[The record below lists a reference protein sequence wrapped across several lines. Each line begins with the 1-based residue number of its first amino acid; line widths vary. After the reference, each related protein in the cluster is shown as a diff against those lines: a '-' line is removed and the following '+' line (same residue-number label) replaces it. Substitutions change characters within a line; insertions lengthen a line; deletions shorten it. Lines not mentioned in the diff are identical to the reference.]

1 MNLFRFVSFSF
12 VLFLLLPSILF
23 SQINLWE
30 TFSDMKTIN
39 AIEVIPERNILYAAS
54 DGGLY
59 SIDLTTGSVIRKY
72 TNITGLATLKSNAVK
87 FDNQNRLWVG
97 SEDGSLSILDL
108 NTRTWTYIFDIRNST
123 EQDKSIYDFDLYN
136 DIMFVATGYGV
147 QQISTVNLEF
157 ITAPFYQFGNLT
169 PRSRVNRIA
178 IGNNKIHVATSVGY
192 ASANLVGS
200 NLNDPMQWTT
210 YNGSPL
216 NLDVQAVEVY
226 GNNIMVGSKTGFL
239 YNNGSSW
246 VFYPNNQVVNS
257 NIKDIRT
264 VGQNLYFIS
273 NENLYRTNSSDFS
286 TINEVIPTNTFT
298 RIEPMSNGNP
308 VIGTRTVGTLI
319 NLNGSYNAVAP
330 NGPNRN
336 SFDNL
341 SIGADGVLW
350 AAGGVSDGGFYSF
363 DGLEW
368 TNYTTQSHPG
378 IGSNNFFRRIIA
390 GNGVVWALSFG
401 GGATKIEGNQF
412 TNYNPSNSNL
422 PGITGNPN
430 FCVPFGGAFDNNG
443 RFWMSLYVTNV
454 NRSLWAYDNSN
465 TFIGFSN
472 PSSISSSNLENIA
485 IDAFN
490 TKWIVSGESTPQGI
504 YFFNEN
510 GTINNPA
517 DDIFGFYNT
526 NDFPGGGVTNIN
538 DVIVDKNNEVWIAT
552 NNGIF
557 IIANPRAA
565 IQNPSQKPQPVKL
578 RLISG
583 NLSVPFTEVCQTIS
597 NDVLNQKWIGT
608 ANNGVFHVSA
618 DGSTLL
624 TQYNISNSPIL
635 SNEITSI
642 VVNPKDGIAYFGS
655 LKGLSA
661 LRTSAIEPIAEF
673 DEIICSPNPLMQPS
687 SVDLRIDGLIENS
700 RLKIMT
706 LDGRIIDEFDSP
718 GGRIATWTNSRNL
731 NLASGVY
738 IVIAFNK
745 DGSKVGTGKFAVIK
759 K

>member
-1 MNLFRFVSFSF
+1 MNQLRFVSFSF
-12 VLFLLLPSILF
+12 ILFVLFPSLLF

-30 TFSDMKTIN
+30 TYSDMKTIN

-59 SIDLTTGSVIRKY
+59 SVDLTTGAVIRKY
-72 TNITGLATLKSNAVK
+72 TNITGLATLKSLAVK

-97 SEDGSLSILDL
+97 GEDGSLSILDL
-108 NTRTWTYIFDIRNST
+108 TTRTWTYIFDIRNSN
-123 EQDKSIYDFDLYN
+123 EQDKAIYDFDIDGDFIY
-136 DIMFVATGYGV
+136 VATGYGV
-147 QQISTVNLEF
+147 QKISTIDLEF
-157 ITAPFYQFGNLT
+157 VTAPFYQFGNLT
-169 PRSRVNRIA
+169 SRSRVNRVV
-178 IGNNKIHVATSVGY
+178 IGDNKIHVATSVGY
-192 ASANLVGS
+192 ANASLIGS
-200 NLNDPMQWTT
+200 NLNDPMEWTT
-210 YNGSPL
+210 YNSAPL
-216 NLDVQAVEVY
+216 NLDVQAVEIY

-239 YNNGSSW
+239 YYNGSNW

-264 VGQNLYFIS
+264 VGTNLYFIS
-273 NENLYRTNSSDFS
+273 NENIYRTNSADFS
-286 TINEVIPTNTFT
+286 NIVEVIPSNTFT
-298 RIEPMSNGNP
+298 RIEPLSNGP
-308 VIGTRTVGTLI
+308 VVGTSDKGTLI
-319 NLNGSYNAVAP
+319 NISGSYVEVAP

-341 SIGADGVLW
+341 SIGSDGVLW
-350 AAGGVSDGGFYSF
+350 AAGGVSNGGFYSF

-368 TNYTTQSHPG
+368 TNYTTETHPG

-390 GNGVVWALSFG
+390 GDGEVWALSFG
-401 GGATKIEGNQF
+401 GGATKIVGNQF
-412 TNYNPSNSNL
+412 INYNPSNSNL

-430 FCVPFGGAFDNNG
+430 FCVPFGGAFDNSG
-443 RFWMSLYVTNV
+443 RFWMTLYVTNV
-454 NRSLWAYDNSN
+454 NRSLWAYDGGS
-465 TFIGFSN
+465 TFFGFAN
-472 PSSISSSNLENIA
+472 PSSISTSNLENVA

-490 TKWIVSGESTPQGI
+490 TKWIVSGESTPQGV

-517 DDIFGFYNT
+517 DDIFGFYST

-597 NDVLNQKWIGT
+597 SDILNQKWIGT

-624 TQYNISNSPIL
+624 NQYNVTNSPIL

-642 VVNPKDGIAYFGS
+642 VVNPKDGVAYFGS
-655 LKGLSA
+655 LKGLSS

-673 DEIICSPNPLMQPS
+673 DEIICSPNPLILPS

-700 RLKIMT
+700 RLKVMT

>member
-1 MNLFRFVSFSF
+1 M
-12 VLFLLLPSILF
+12 

-30 TFSDMKTIN
+30 TYSDMKTIN
-39 AIEVIPERNILYAAS
+39 AIEVIPERNIIYCAS
-54 DGGLY
+54 DGGLF
-59 SIDLTTGSVIRKY
+59 SLDMTTGSVIRKY
-72 TNITGLATLKSNAVK
+72 TNITGLATLKTLAVK
-87 FDNQNRLWVG
+87 FDNRNRLWVG
-97 SEDGSLSILDL
+97 GEDGSLSILDL
-108 NTRTWTYIFDIRNST
+108 NTRDWTYKFDIKNSN
-123 EQDKSIYDFDLYN
+123 EQDKAIYDFDLDGDFMY
-136 DIMFVATGYGV
+136 VATGYGV
-147 QQISTVNLEF
+147 QKISTINLEF
-157 ITAPFYQFGNLT
+157 VAAPYYQFGNLT
-169 PRSRVNRIA
+169 SRSRVNKVV
-178 IGNNKIHVATSVGY
+178 IGNNKIHVATAVGY
-192 ASANLVGS
+192 ANANLFGS
-200 NLNDPMQWTT
+200 NLNDPMEWTT
-210 YNGSPL
+210 YNGTPL

-239 YNNGSSW
+239 YNNGANWLS
-246 VFYPNNQVVNS
+246 YPNNQVVSS

-264 VGQNLYFIS
+264 VGTNLYFIS

-286 TINEVIPTNTFT
+286 TITEVIPTNTFT
-298 RIEPMSNGNP
+298 RIEPMPNGNP
-308 VIGTRTVGTLI
+308 VIGTSTIGTLI
-319 NLNGSYNAVAP
+319 NISGNFIAVAP

-341 SIGADGVLW
+341 SIGTDGILW
-350 AAGGVSDGGFYSF
+350 AAGGVANGGFYSF
-363 DGLEW
+363 DGIEW
-368 TNYTTQSHPG
+368 TNYTTQTHPG

-401 GGATKIEGNQF
+401 GGATKIEGGQF

-422 PGITGNPN
+422 PGITGSPN

-443 RFWMSLYVTNV
+443 RFWMSVYLTNV

-465 TFIGFSN
+465 TFIGFTN
-472 PSSISSSNLENIA
+472 PSSISSSNLENVA

-490 TKWIVSGESTPQGI
+490 TKWIVSGESSPQGV

-510 GTINNPA
+510 GTINNPS
-517 DDIFGFYNT
+517 DDVFGFYNT
-526 NDFPGGGVTNIN
+526 TDFPGGGVTNIN
-538 DVIVDKNNEVWIAT
+538 DVIIDKNNEVWIAT

-557 IIANPRAA
+557 IINNPRAA
-565 IQNPSQKPQPVKL
+565 IQNPSQKPTPVKL

-597 NDVLNQKWIGT
+597 SDVLNQKWIGT
-608 ANNGVFHVSA
+608 ANNGVFHISA

-624 TQYNISNSPIL
+624 TQYNITNSPIL

-642 VVNPKDGIAYFGS
+642 VINPKDGIAYFGS

-661 LRTSAIEPIAEF
+661 LRTSAVEPLAEF
-673 DEIICSPNPLMQPS
+673 DEIICSPNPFMQPS
-687 SVDLRIDGLIENS
+687 SVDMRIDGLIENT
-700 RLKIMT
+700 RLKVMT

-718 GGRIATWTNSRNL
+718 GGRIATWTSSRNL

-738 IVIAFNK
+738 IVVAFNK

-759 K
+759 R